1 MHAAATQLVRRH
13 FTIRW
18 TPGCIVTRLHGELD
32 LGAKLDIH
40 HWAQTLAE
48 VIPQMPGEFV
58 TLLDTSQL
66 GDIPRGLWFDLAK
79 LAHEMIRKPQRRALI
94 VAEGGVGDD
103 QAQAAQLVT
112 AGSVRAFTP
121 DELDAAIEWLA
132 KANTISVE
140 RLRDFVLG

>member
-1 MHAAATQLVRRH
+1 MHAAATELVRRH
-13 FTIRW
+13 FTISW
-18 TPGCIVTRLHGELD
+18 TAGCIATRLHGEVD

-48 VIPQMPGEFV
+48 VIPKMQGEFV
-58 TLLDTSQL
+58 TILDTSQL

-94 VAEGGVGDD
+94 VAEGGLGDN

-112 AGSVRAFTP
+112 AGLVRAFTP
-121 DELDAAIEWLA
+121 DELDVAIEWLA
-132 KANTISVE
+132 EANTISADD
-140 RLRDFVLG
+140 LRDFFLG